1 LRLIGIMAQTSS
13 FAAGGLFDR
22 VTRPLRHG
30 DLALALG
37 VIGILVVLILPRSRS
52 SSAPFR
58 RCC

>member
-1 LRLIGIMAQTSS
+1 MTHTSS

-37 VIGILVVLILPRSRS
+37 VIGILVVLILPMPRLLLDLLLAVSIC
-52 SSAPFR
+52 A
-58 RCC
+58 